1 MPTKKLMTYLIKKA
15 CPTVLQLQRDRET
28 LIIKSE
34 RSRKKEPQTMRHID
48 KSDAGD
54 ITAEKRIKIAVVSVK
69 KQTFKI
75 DLDSSKSRLGKGR

>member
-1 MPTKKLMTYLIKKA
+1 
-15 CPTVLQLQRDRET
+15 
-28 LIIKSE
+28 
-34 RSRKKEPQTMRHID
+34 MRHID